1 MTAHVADKSF
11 QPSQPPPPPLPPN
24 QKNKQK
30 TLKAGKRISLF
41 FSSLD
46 KGQNWKK
53 PNRMMLKIMQAPQ
66 DVLLTKDIDEAIFNL
81 KCSLNDLILPYRKTQ
96 N

>member
-1 MTAHVADKSF
+1 MTAHIADKSS

-24 QKNKQK
+24 QKKKQK

-81 KCSLNDLILPYRKTQ
+81 KCSLNDLILPYRKIQ

>member
-1 MTAHVADKSF
+1 MTAHIAVKSP
-11 QPSQPPPPPLPPN
+11 QPSQPPPPPPH
-24 QKNKQK
+24 QKKTKK

-41 FSSLD
+41 FSSLN

-81 KCSLNDLILPYRKTQ
+81 KCSLNDLILPYRKIQ

>member
-1 MTAHVADKSF
+1 MTAHIADKTT
-11 QPSQPPPPPLPPN
+11 QPTKPPPPH
-24 QKNKQK
+24 KKKKQK
-30 TLKAGKRISLF
+30 TLKAGKRISLFF

-66 DVLLTKDIDEAIFNL
+66 DVLLTKDIDEAIFKL
-81 KCSLNDLILPYRKTQ
+81 KCSLNDLILPYGKIQ